1 MATFALAL
9 ATTDENRGSLSAES
23 RVSRHCKS
31 FSITRKIRYDLRGK
45 CREGGITLIG
55 EDSNQFRSPGRSVKR
70 VKLANL
76 IHPLTLRNI
85 QEILHHSRSNGVG
98 RKEQVIAA
106 GSTLRDGACD
116 VAGRRARAVEHAGGL
131 WPFQSVGR
139 TLAAAHF
146 LSHFCEAN
154 AKNSAASAA
163 HRHQIGKRD
172 RPLPHCL
179 PYFDIIARPNIAPFL
194 LKRRMSHNCHP
205 S

>member
-1 MATFALAL
+1 M
-9 ATTDENRGSLSAES
+9 
-23 RVSRHCKS
+23 
-31 FSITRKIRYDLRGK
+31 
-45 CREGGITLIG
+45 IG

-85 QEILHHSRSNGVG
+85 TPFSIEWRREEGTGYCSRIDTSRWGMRCG
-98 RKEQVIAA
+98 RPPRT
-106 GSTLRDGACD
+106 SM
-116 VAGRRARAVEHAGGL
+116 RAVEHAGGL